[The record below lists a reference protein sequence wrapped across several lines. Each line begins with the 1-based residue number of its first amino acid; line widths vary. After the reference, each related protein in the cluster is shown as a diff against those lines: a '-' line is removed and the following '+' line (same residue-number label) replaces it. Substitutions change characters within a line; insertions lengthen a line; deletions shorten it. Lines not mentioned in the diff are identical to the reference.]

1 MTEVKKLTDEEIQ
14 KINDL
19 QQKREALVTEL
30 GQVNLAKLNLEER
43 ENKAREFYGELLVE
57 ETIKQIEALLT
68 EYFVPLAY
76 VDGQRLMTVAA
87 MDTDTIRTQDL
98 LSCIVN
104 QDQVLM

>member
-19 QQKREALVTEL
+19 QLKQNALVTEL

-57 ETIKQIEALLT
+57 EITLSKELTDKYGAGQINLETGEITI
-68 EYFVPLAY
+68 
-76 VDGQRLMTVAA
+76 
-87 MDTDTIRTQDL
+87 TQ
-98 LSCIVN
+98 
-104 QDQVLM
+104 Q

>member
-57 ETIKQIEALLT
+57 EITLSKELTDKYGAGQINLETGEITI
-68 EYFVPLAY
+68 
-76 VDGQRLMTVAA
+76 
-87 MDTDTIRTQDL
+87 TQ
-98 LSCIVN
+98 
-104 QDQVLM
+104 Q

>member
-43 ENKAREFYGELLVE
+43 ENKAKEFYGELLVE
-57 ETIKQIEALLT
+57 EATLGKELT
-68 EYFVPLAY
+68 EKYGS
-76 VDGQRLMTVAA
+76 GQINLETGEI
-87 MDTDTIRTQDL
+87 TITQ
-98 LSCIVN
+98 
-104 QDQVLM
+104 Q

>member
-57 ETIKQIEALLT
+57 ETTLGKELTDKYGSGQINLET
-68 EYFVPLAY
+68 GEI
-76 VDGQRLMTVAA
+76 
-87 MDTDTIRTQDL
+87 TITQ
-98 LSCIVN
+98 
-104 QDQVLM
+104 Q